1 MNFQL
6 ASSFSWLVYSKC
18 KATEH
23 YQEKRQRRLT
33 RMSPLRSKPGSMVMQ
48 MLVWLS
54 PCTLLWTPDTG
65 HLLGPRLASTNRPR
79 LNRSPSPPLG
89 FTRPQWVIYEVRV
102 MVPLEKGCLTAPDEM
117 GQWRGWLGARDAI
130 SGGRTGTN
138 GGSAMIKGWERN
150 TDRVWG
156 REMWKMGWRQT
167 KAPSENTKDGMG
179 HSGLWSISLIH
190 CSLSPL
196 CLFSVIFYNNFQ

>member
-1 MNFQL
+1 MTIFQIWKLEHTHTLIDKRLHTNPEGRQNHHILVRNWSANASQPYLYKACGNLNNETRFYMNFQL
-6 ASSFSWLVYSKC
+6 ASSFSWLVYLKC

-79 LNRSPSPPLG
+79 LNRSPPPTEFHQAPVSDLRG
-89 FTRPQWVIYEVRV
+89 ACDGPFRKGLPDCSRWDGPVERMTR
-102 MVPLEKGCLTAPDEM
+102 
-117 GQWRGWLGARDAI
+117 
-130 SGGRTGTN
+130 
-138 GGSAMIKGWERN
+138 GSW
-150 TDRVWG
+150 
-156 REMWKMGWRQT
+156 
-167 KAPSENTKDGMG
+167 
-179 HSGLWSISLIH
+179 
-190 CSLSPL
+190 C
-196 CLFSVIFYNNFQ
+196 Y